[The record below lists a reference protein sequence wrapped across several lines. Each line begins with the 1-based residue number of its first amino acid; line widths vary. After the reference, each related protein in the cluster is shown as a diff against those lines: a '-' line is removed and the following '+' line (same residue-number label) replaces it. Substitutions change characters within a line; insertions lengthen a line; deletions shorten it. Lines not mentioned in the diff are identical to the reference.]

1 VLPRLTDCFCDHD
14 KLTKLK
20 LKHHPKMQ
28 RRYDEDID
36 IAYACEVYE
45 DGATR
50 RIFTMVR
57 RPDNVVLVP
66 FGDLTASTLELR
78 TWDLTTNA
86 DIFQTYNNQGE
97 LVDIEPLG
105 EFHAKL
111 PKRNLDCVPTL
122 QLAGAFLVASV
133 LFMDEDGVSDEKET
147 VVLVKDL
154 LRGYPETAS
163 AISKQLSEALGNS
176 FLYTFE
182 IGEIEANAK
191 VLANNHKLCYSPN
204 NYYLSK
210 KYRTENFDD
219 PYLFT
224 PISSIVGPYRPSKMH
239 KGFHMYA
246 ADFLSFYSNKDKP
259 DIAQPLGAL
268 VAAAAAASPVPMDV
282 AEPVVPIEPAAP
294 PEVPKVPMVP
304 EVSQDEDGT
313 LPSLQS
319 RKDFRQQV
327 LHRVQE
333 MPDLEQFTSEGH
345 LDAILKYSNMTKSAL
360 EKQCNDDFEKY
371 HENNFCKFRLLMSC
385 EAMSVFY
392 GKVMKYDFTKKRRR
406 DEADV

>member
-1 VLPRLTDCFCDHD
+1 
-14 KLTKLK
+14 
-20 LKHHPKMQ
+20 MQ

-36 IAYACEVYE
+36 IAYAVEVRE
-45 DGATR
+45 CGSAR

-78 TWDLTTNA
+78 TWDLTTNG

-111 PKRNLDCVPTL
+111 PKMNIDCVPTL

-133 LFMDEDGVSDEKET
+133 LFMDEDGVNDEKET

-154 LRGYPETAS
+154 LKWYPETAER
-163 AISKQLSEALGNS
+163 ISKQLSEALGNS

-204 NYYLSK
+204 NYYISK

-224 PISSIVGPYRPSKMH
+224 PISSIVGPYRPSKAH

-246 ADFLSFYSNKDKP
+246 ADFLSFYSDKDKP
-259 DIAQPLGAL
+259 DMAQPLGAL
-268 VAAAAAASPVPMDV
+268 VAAAAAASPIPPAAAP
-282 AEPVVPIEPAAP
+282 AEPAEPEPAA
-294 PEVPKVPMVP
+294 ET
-304 EVSQDEDGT
+304 EDGT

-333 MPDLEQFTSEGH
+333 MPDLEQFTSDGH
-345 LDAILKYSNMTKSAL
+345 LDAILKYSNMTKAEL
-360 EKQCNDDFEKY
+360 QKQCNDDFEKY
-371 HENNFCKFRLLMSC
+371 HESNFWKFRLLMSC

-392 GKVMKYDFTKKRRR
+392 GTIMKYDFTKKRRR
-406 DEADV
+406 EEADV

>member
-1 VLPRLTDCFCDHD
+1 ML
-14 KLTKLK
+14 
-20 LKHHPKMQ
+20 
-28 RRYDEDID
+28 RRYDENID
-36 IAYACEVYE
+36 IGYACEVNE
-45 DGATR
+45 DGTAR
-50 RIFTMVR
+50 RIFTMIR

-78 TWDLTTNA
+78 TWDLTTNG
-86 DIFQTYNNQGE
+86 DVFQTYNNQGE
-97 LVDIEPLG
+97 LVDVEPLG

-111 PKRNLDCVPTL
+111 PKMNPDSVPTL

-133 LFMDEDGVSDEKET
+133 LFMDDDGVNDEKET

-154 LRGYPETAS
+154 LKKYPGTAN
-163 AISKQLSEALGNS
+163 AISKQISEALGHS

-182 IGEIEANAK
+182 ISEIEANAK
-191 VLANNHKLCYSPN
+191 VLADAHKLCYSPN
-204 NYYLSK
+204 NYYVSK

-224 PISSIVGPYRPSKMH
+224 PISSIVGPYRPSKAH
-239 KGFHMYA
+239 KAFHMYA
-246 ADFLSFYSNKDKP
+246 ADFLSFYSDKDKP
-259 DIAQPLGAL
+259 DIVEPLGAL
-268 VAAAAAASPVPMDV
+268 VAAAAAASPVPMAV
-282 AEPVVPIEPAAP
+282 ESPKPAAP
-294 PEVPKVPMVP
+294 KPEPPT
-304 EVSQDEDGT
+304 EDDDM
-313 LPSLQS
+313 PSLQS

-345 LDAILKYSNMTKSAL
+345 LDAILKYSNMTKSQL
-360 EKQCNDDFEKY
+360 QKQCDDDFEKY

-392 GKVMKYDFTKKRRR
+392 GKVVKYDFTKKRRR
-406 DEADV
+406 EEADV